1 VVLFS
6 IANSKVSPIKL
17 NTIVLIRKSIL
28 ARHKRWLSMLGL
40 MFIGFGSQAQYQI
53 NGNAAQTA
61 CNCWRL
67 TPANNSQNGS
77 VWNVN
82 LFDLSNPF
90 NFTFDVYLGCNDGGA
105 DGMAFVLQPLSVN
118 AGSSGGG
125 IGYAGINPSFAVEMD
140 TYVNATDPGVDH
152 MAFQTN
158 GIVTH
163 GGTNTLAGPVQTSA
177 ASGNVEDCA
186 WHVLNI
192 NWDPITMIMNA
203 YFDGVL
209 RLTYTGDII
218 NNLFGG
224 NPNVYWGFTAA
235 TGGANNLHQFCNSL
249 SPAFIV
255 TSPVQCQGFP
265 VDFESASVV
274 ATGLITDY
282 QWDFGDG
289 NTATGTQVSHTYAT
303 SGNYNVTLT
312 ITSEGCTESS
322 MVQVTINP
330 EPTVDLGLDQAI
342 CDGDAY
348 QMAPVGLTGGE
359 QLLWNPPLG
368 LDNPAISNP
377 IATPLVTTV
386 YTLGVLDANG
396 CTNSDYIEIV
406 VNPLPVAEAGADQTI
421 CDGDV
426 TNMAAAGGGQYLWD
440 PVTDLIDPTSA
451 TSAASPSA
459 TTIYTVTVTDANGCV
474 DTDDM
479 TITVNV
485 VPVVIAG
492 VNVSICDQQTTQ
504 LTANGAANYNWNP
517 VADLSN
523 ALIFNPV
530 FSGNST
536 TIYTVTGSNI
546 NGCSSTDDVEIT
558 VFPLPVADFVQPPDV
573 CLGNPSVFTDN
584 STGNGLIHAWNFGDG
599 APADNSVSPDHT
611 YTTDGAFAVTLNLT
625 DANGCMASATA
636 NAMVLPMPNAI
647 MNITDGQSF
656 CEDEIIQFGSQSTGG
671 VLDLYWNF
679 GDNNFLPA
687 FPNTTSTLPNPTISY
702 SNFAFGPYTV
712 ILGVTDAA
720 GCYDQTQVLITIH
733 DNPNAG
739 FGSSIV
745 CDGNQTQFTDESSVF
760 VSTIDTWAWSFG
772 DGPSAS
778 PDQNPMYLYSDSGTF
793 SVQLDVV
800 TDDGCAGSITQ
811 DVLVNPTPEIAFTG
825 IDTCLNDETEFVNN
839 SSPQDNTITGWDW
852 DFGDATIV
860 NGVDVA
866 HTYLNHGNYVV
877 SLTATTD
884 SGCFASATI
893 NIQVFPNPEPDF
905 NVVEAVGCVPHE
917 VFFVDQ
923 STLAAGFLDTYSWE
937 FGDGGSSTN
946 GNPVYTYQDSGFFDV
961 TLSVTSTE
969 GCNTVLQIADAV
981 RANITPIADFSIKE
995 ETLSLLDANA
1005 EFEDES
1011 QHELL
1016 WNWNLGDG
1024 TLSSVQNPIH
1034 TYTDPGTFDIALT
1047 VTNGDCQDVAFGQVF
1062 VESIA
1067 TFYIP
1072 SAFSPN
1078 DDGINETFFGIGES
1092 VKAYNMKITDRWG
1105 MQLFESNDPSFHWDG
1120 TYQGKPVELGVYVY
1134 DFTILSIYGTTTQY
1148 TGRVTLAR

>member
-1 VVLFS
+1 
-6 IANSKVSPIKL
+6 
-17 NTIVLIRKSIL
+17 
-28 ARHKRWLSMLGL
+28 MLGL

-517 VADLSN
+517 V
-523 ALIFNPV
+523 
-530 FSGNST
+530 
-536 TIYTVTGSNI
+536 
-546 NGCSSTDDVEIT
+546 
-558 VFPLPVADFVQPPDV
+558 
-573 CLGNPSVFTDN
+573 
-584 STGNGLIHAWNFGDG
+584 
-599 APADNSVSPDHT
+599 
-611 YTTDGAFAVTLNLT
+611 
-625 DANGCMASATA
+625 
-636 NAMVLPMPNAI
+636 
-647 MNITDGQSF
+647 
-656 CEDEIIQFGSQSTGG
+656 
-671 VLDLYWNF
+671 
-679 GDNNFLPA
+679 
-687 FPNTTSTLPNPTISY
+687 
-702 SNFAFGPYTV
+702 
-712 ILGVTDAA
+712 
-720 GCYDQTQVLITIH
+720 
-733 DNPNAG
+733 
-739 FGSSIV
+739 
-745 CDGNQTQFTDESSVF
+745 
-760 VSTIDTWAWSFG
+760 
-772 DGPSAS
+772 
-778 PDQNPMYLYSDSGTF
+778 
-793 SVQLDVV
+793 
-800 TDDGCAGSITQ
+800 
-811 DVLVNPTPEIAFTG
+811 
-825 IDTCLNDETEFVNN
+825 
-839 SSPQDNTITGWDW
+839 
-852 DFGDATIV
+852 
-860 NGVDVA
+860 
-866 HTYLNHGNYVV
+866 
-877 SLTATTD
+877 
-884 SGCFASATI
+884 
-893 NIQVFPNPEPDF
+893 
-905 NVVEAVGCVPHE
+905 
-917 VFFVDQ
+917 
-923 STLAAGFLDTYSWE
+923 
-937 FGDGGSSTN
+937 
-946 GNPVYTYQDSGFFDV
+946 
-961 TLSVTSTE
+961 
-969 GCNTVLQIADAV
+969 
-981 RANITPIADFSIKE
+981 
-995 ETLSLLDANA
+995 
-1005 EFEDES
+1005 
-1011 QHELL
+1011 
-1016 WNWNLGDG
+1016 
-1024 TLSSVQNPIH
+1024 
-1034 TYTDPGTFDIALT
+1034 
-1047 VTNGDCQDVAFGQVF
+1047 
-1062 VESIA
+1062 
-1067 TFYIP
+1067 
-1072 SAFSPN
+1072 
-1078 DDGINETFFGIGES
+1078 
-1092 VKAYNMKITDRWG
+1092 
-1105 MQLFESNDPSFHWDG
+1105 
-1120 TYQGKPVELGVYVY
+1120 
-1134 DFTILSIYGTTTQY
+1134 
-1148 TGRVTLAR
+1148 